1 VTSGR
6 PAIRPAPHFSD
17 YRARS
22 QALTRLWAA
31 CLLLSLVSACSPNPI
46 NCDLVEVAKMP
57 LEVHNRL
64 LVVPAGIGG
73 KWITL
78 LIDSGAERTVLSS
91 EITTKLGLQRDQK
104 IMTRSSG
111 MGGTFA
117 TNDAIIPG
125 LVLGGVRFP
134 VQRVAVG
141 EFRFGPSLNADGL
154 LGSDILLAF
163 DLDIDVPGRT
173 LTLYRPRQCPDVQPP
188 WSEPFARVAGVR
200 ALRDRLLIPL
210 ELDGVTGMGI
220 LDTGAQA
227 TTIGVRMANRLGLTP
242 QSMASDPVVQH
253 HGAGPGSQAAKL
265 HRFSL
270 LQIGPASA
278 PDPVLSVLPVDAGV
292 GDALVGE
299 DFIDGRRIWLSF
311 ANREV
316 FIATS
321 RPKAMLP

>member
-1 VTSGR
+1 MTGV
-6 PAIRPAPHFSD
+6 
-17 YRARS
+17 
-22 QALTRLWAA
+22 RLWLVW
-31 CLLLSLVSACSPNPI
+31 LLLPLVSACSSSPV
-46 NCDLVEVAKMP
+46 NCDLVQVAKMP

-73 KWITL
+73 KWVTL
-78 LIDSGAERTVLSS
+78 LVDTGAERTVLSN
-91 EITTKLGLQRDQK
+91 EAVARLGLERDKK
-104 IMTRSSG
+104 IVTHSSG
-111 MGGTFA
+111 MGGAFTS
-117 TNDAIIPG
+117 NDAIIPG
-125 LVLGGVRFP
+125 LVLGGVRMP

-141 EFRFGPSLNADGL
+141 EFRFGPGLTADGL
-154 LGSDILLAF
+154 LGSDVLLAF
-163 DLDIDVPGRT
+163 DLDIDVPDRT
-173 LTLYRPRQCPDVQPP
+173 LTLYRPRVCPDGVQPP
-188 WSEPFARVAGVR
+188 WSEPFARVPGVR
-200 ALRDRLLIPL
+200 SLRDRLLIPL
-210 ELDGVTGMGI
+210 DLDGVTGMGI

-227 TTIGVRMANRLGLTP
+227 TTIGVSMAKRLGLTP
-242 QSMASDPVVQH
+242 ELMASDPIVQH
-253 HGAGPGSQAAKL
+253 HGAGPGSQEARL

-321 RPKAMLP
+321 RTAAVP